1 MSSKDE
7 DINIFETENQKDE
20 APMDVVSRSSTPT
33 EEDSIPKSDGIQSL
47 QQNLSAGNLDPEDD
61 TLQEIY
67 AKLGQFLPSANKRKR
82 ESSSLERNII
92 EAVQEQ
98 PVQETQH
105 EYTQKEVKKIIP
117 KFRQGG
123 RRNPKRTNENNDKL
137 YKMEE
142 ILEESNSNSPSM
154 STDSNNSTTLEE
166 EEFKELR
173 VFTDNIEELN
183 FIHNTLHEA
192 GVTLVVNNTST
203 GTPNKHGLEFK
214 TTVFQQSKTSFG
226 QKKSEKF

>member
-92 EAVQEQ
+92 EAV
-98 PVQETQH
+98 
-105 EYTQKEVKKIIP
+105 
-117 KFRQGG
+117 RNSLS
-123 RRNPKRTNENNDKL
+123 RRHNMNTPRRRSKRLFPNSDK
-137 YKMEE
+137 
-142 ILEESNSNSPSM
+142 
-154 STDSNNSTTLEE
+154 EE
-166 EEFKELR
+166 EEIQKEPMK
-173 VFTDNIEELN
+173 I
-183 FIHNTLHEA
+183 
-192 GVTLVVNNTST
+192 
-203 GTPNKHGLEFK
+203 
-214 TTVFQQSKTSFG
+214 TTNYIRW
-226 QKKSEKF
+226 KKSLKNPIPTVLLCPLIQTTQQP